1 MVVYSAYV
9 LHRSELLFG
18 PTADKFDPERWS
30 PERAKDV
37 RPFFFVPFH
46 AGPRICLG
54 QNMAYTEARVALV
67 RIFQRFRVQHDPAH
81 HPLEKDDLVLSCAN
95 GMNVFVTRRAM

>member
-1 MVVYSAYV
+1 MVYSAYV

-54 QNMAYTEARVALV
+54 QNMAYTEARVMLTLLLQV
-67 RIFQRFRVQHDPAH
+67 RDRSAGSRPTLDLQRTHRGHSGVCVGGAW
-81 HPLEKDDLVLSCAN
+81 
-95 GMNVFVTRRAM
+95 